1 MLKKLL
7 PIAAF
12 AFTASAMN
20 ETIEG
25 YKYFMSGPT
34 TDLPKSQYEHDAANT
49 AMRVLKNRLGN
60 EALPSLPSDNVTAV
74 LQLKEWLGT
83 DKLKELL
90 EPDADEA
97 DSSWHK
103 IIKDSGNGW
112 KSSDA
117 RGVMF
122 LPNVTAEVFGLWYL
136 SPNADAANLA
146 ANPEHYAKDT
156 VETSMSN
163 YASQILE
170 GWNGV
175 TTNFTIPN
183 FSTPNRTA
191 DPFLRPL
198 PDFPIQQAGDKVL
211 RDGTRFGVLHI
222 SVRDVEGSDYHQPI
236 NGFEVYASVW
246 YQDGVPEDY
255 LEQESRH
262 EVIEIVNLSLQC
274 QKDVASGNFSILG
287 S

>member
-1 MLKKLL
+1 MWKKIF
-7 PIAAF
+7 PVVAF
-12 AFTASAMN
+12 ALTASAMN

-25 YKYFMSGPT
+25 YKYFLSGPK
-34 TDLPKSQYEHDAANT
+34 TDMEKSQYEHDAAYT
-49 AMRVLKNRLGN
+49 AMGLLKARLGN
-60 EALPSLPSDNVTAV
+60 DPIPDLPSDNVTAV
-74 LQLKEWLGT
+74 LQLKQYLGT

-90 EPDADEA
+90 EPDVDLADRN
-97 DSSWHK
+97 WHD
-103 IIKDSGNGW
+103 IIKDSGDGW

-117 RGVMF
+117 RGVIF
-122 LPNVTAEVFGLWYL
+122 LPNVTAEVFGTWYGTAK
-136 SPNADAANLA
+136 ADAANLA

-156 VETSMSN
+156 VQTSTGL
-163 YASQILE
+163 ASRILE

-183 FSTPNRTA
+183 FGAPNRTA
-191 DPFLRPL
+191 DPFLRQL

-222 SVRDVEGSDYHQPI
+222 SLRNVNGSDYGQLSQ
-236 NGFEVYASVW
+236 GFEVYASVW

-274 QKDVASGNFSILG
+274 QKDTVAASSA
-287 S
+287 

>member
-1 MLKKLL
+1 MLKKLF

-25 YKYFMSGPT
+25 YKYFLSGPK

-49 AMRVLKNRLGN
+49 AMSILEGRLGN
-60 EALPSLPSDNVTAV
+60 EPLPSLPGDNVTAV
-74 LQLKEWLGT
+74 LELKEYLGS

-90 EPDADEA
+90 EPDVDQADA
-97 DSSWHK
+97 NWYD
-103 IIKDSGNGW
+103 IIKASGDGW
-112 KSSDA
+112 NSSDA
-117 RGVMF
+117 RGVIF
-122 LPNVTAEVFGLWYL
+122 LPNVSAQVFGLWYA

-156 VETSMSN
+156 VQTSTGL
-163 YASQILE
+163 ASRILE
-170 GWNGV
+170 GWHGI

-183 FSTPNRTA
+183 FTTPNRTA

-211 RDGTRFGVLHI
+211 RDGTRFGMLHI
-222 SVRDVEGSDYHQPI
+222 SLRDVNGSDYGQPN
-236 NGFEVYASVW
+236 NGFEIYASVW
-246 YQDGVPEDY
+246 YQDGVPEEY

-262 EVIEIVNLSLQC
+262 EVIEIVNLTLQC
-274 QKDVASGNFSILG
+274 QKDIESGNFTVTPA
-287 S
+287 